1 MWCIIGGGGFYKGCK
16 NIILWYDSIVKCFDF
31 LYVIGYLF
39 LEENRYINDIVLEI
53 CENLLSF
60 NEIFNIEC
68 MNINI

>member
-1 MWCIIGGGGFYKGCK
+1 M
-16 NIILWYDSIVKCFDF
+16 IILWNVLIF